1 MFHIDYNLL
10 KSQVALTCVMSGGQ
24 ATETLDYNNA
34 IYYSKLALDCIV
46 HVLNDKV
53 NKPDDS
59 FYLYCEEYH
68 KNDCQFTFLGEIVI
82 GMVVDIKR
90 QFYTAGFDPRLKYKL
105 LERKFNNI
113 PCYRICMDLE
123 ETFLLFTPKEDKE
136 DVSQAVS
143 DDPSQEMLNELFG
156 IYSH

>member
-1 MFHIDYNLL
+1 M
-10 KSQVALTCVMSGGQ
+10 
-24 ATETLDYNNA
+24 
-34 IYYSKLALDCIV
+34 
-46 HVLNDKV
+46 VL
-53 NKPDDS
+53 
-59 FYLYCEEYH
+59 
-68 KNDCQFTFLGEIVI
+68 
-82 GMVVDIKR
+82 DIKR
-90 QFYTAGFDPRLKYKL
+90 QFYTSGFDPRLKYKL

-123 ETFLLFTPKEDKE
+123 ETFLFFTPKEDKE